1 MALKRSAPLRRT
13 AWIRKEQPRVEREER
28 VRQPLQP
35 LTRLP
40 NYASPAND
48 ALVAVPKG
56 EKARPGKGA
65 PTKEERA
72 WMDAITRLGCIC
84 CLLDGVEPRPTTVHH
99 ILRGGVR
106 MGHLYSLPACDPGH
120 HQGGQPLGLISR
132 HPYKARFEERYGTEA
147 QLLELVKRLVGTTI
161 AGSETMSVAA
171 QTQRL
176 NAELAEYRANFGLV
190 VSAPGGTFGP
200 VK

>member
-1 MALKRSAPLRRT
+1 MKRSAPLRRT

-35 LTRLP
+35 LTRVP

-72 WMDAITRLGCIC
+72 WMDAITQLGCIC

-132 HPYKARFEERYGTEA
+132 HPHKARFEQRYGTEA
-147 QLLELVKRLVGTTI
+147 ELLDLVKRLVGTVLP
-161 AGSETMSVAA
+161 GGRGESAA
-171 QTQRL
+171 SQVRRQ
-176 NAELAEYRANFGLV
+176 NAELEEYRAKFGMLV
-190 VSAPGGTFGP
+190 SGYGGTFGTL
-200 VK
+200 K